1 MPQSCCNKLTQPFPL
16 ERVPGVQAKSAD
28 KPSSPGFMPR
38 SQLCICCYN
47 IFPPFLA
54 SVPSPRESTVL
65 PINVTYL
72 GTPGQRGLIL
82 VFFKNVVNFGRVF
95 LCQDPVQEKVRLA
108 NDCLAQLQGGRHGHF
123 GKRLHKIKR
132 HDGGLMG
139 YISPSGINRPRA
151 STLNRGSSMKEET
164 SCHHRAIL
172 QSHH

>member
-16 ERVPGVQAKSAD
+16 ERVPGVQAKSPPISLLLLASCLG
-28 KPSSPGFMPR
+28 PSCAFAVT
-38 SQLCICCYN
+38 
-47 IFPPFLA
+47 IFSLPSLP

-72 GTPGQRGLIL
+72 GTPVQRGLIL
-82 VFFKNVVNFGRVF
+82 VFFKNVVNFDRVF

-151 STLNRGSSMKEET
+151 STLNRGSG
-164 SCHHRAIL
+164 H
-172 QSHH
+172 Q